1 MLQNTPDS
9 LLPNLPDESGVKPAA
24 PGTLM
29 VTRVPVFEGKARV
42 WGYDLLLDDS
52 DGGSPGQS
60 ISPDD
65 PPAQAAALSAAF
77 ALVMPFLAKDEK
89 LNLPMTEALILNNAA
104 YMFPATACCL
114 ILSGPITDAAALNA
128 ALTKL
133 KNDSYLTA
141 APCSRHQPDM
151 AQCLSQAGIAR
162 LNIREFAPDE
172 LKLTGKWLADRG
184 LDVLVENV
192 KPEEVDLCLE
202 LGFKYLEGDIH
213 KHGSVVT
220 GKSLSSSQIV
230 KTRLLKVLS
239 DPEWETA
246 DVAALI
252 RADVSLAYRLLRY
265 LNSAHFS
272 LPGAITSIESS
283 VVLLG
288 RIGLEQWIYV
298 TVCADMG
305 AGPLAKHIVNTAA
318 FRGKFLE
325 LLAGESNQETPPKE
339 TLFMLGLFSM
349 LEALLNAPLQDIAAE
364 IKIDEEITRTLQGED
379 TQYQPWF
386 SLLLDYEHGRWDSIR
401 AEAAS
406 LGLSPRDVSSAY
418 TRAMTWMSG
427 VFE

>member
-9 LLPNLPDESGVKPAA
+9 LLPGPTGDASAKNAA
-24 PGTLM
+24 PDTLM
-29 VTRVPVFEGKARV
+29 VTRVPVFEGRSRV

-52 DGGSPGQS
+52 GRPDQPARA
-60 ISPDD
+60 DD

-114 ILSGPITDAAALNA
+114 LLTGPVTNAGDLNA
-128 ALTKL
+128 ALAKL
-133 KNDSYLTA
+133 KNDGYLIA
-141 APCSRHQPDM
+141 APCSRHRPDM
-151 AQCLSQAGIAR
+151 AQFLAQAGIAR
-162 LNIREFAPDE
+162 LNIREFSPDE
-172 LKLTGKWLADRG
+172 LRLTGKWLADRG
-184 LDVLVENV
+184 LDVLAENV
-192 KPEEVDLCLE
+192 QPEEVDLCLE

-213 KHGSVVT
+213 EHGSVVT
-220 GKSLSSSQIV
+220 GKSFSSSQIV
-230 KTRLLKVLS
+230 KTRLLKILS
-239 DPEWETA
+239 DPEWKTA

-288 RIGLEQWIYV
+288 RVGLEQWIYV
-298 TVCADMG
+298 TVCADLG

-325 LLAGESNQETPPKE
+325 LLAGESNQETPSKE

-349 LEALLNAPLQDIAAE
+349 LEALLNVPLQDIAAE
-364 IKIDEEITRTLQGED
+364 IKIDEEVTRTLQGED

-386 SLLLDYEHGRWDSIR
+386 SLLLDYEHGRWDDIR
-401 AEAAS
+401 AKAAS
-406 LGLSPRDVSSAY
+406 LGLAPRDVSSAY